1 MRWPR
6 LTPQDLWMSDLVGSR
21 RGSHGGAFGLRAVER
36 IETEDPVVGFDM
48 GLPAFGRDSIACP
61 VLIDGVLVLFPSC
74 RRI

>member
-21 RGSHGGAFGLRAVER
+21 RGSHGGALGLRAVER
-36 IETEDPVVGFDM
+36 IETVDPVVGFDM